1 MSRFPSPTLQWITS
15 KWPHRWVVWTMV
27 QRLWYKLD
35 MQEIAIS
42 KFKATCLAVLE
53 EVRRTGTPVR
63 VTRFG
68 KPVAE
73 VVPPRQAKSSSW
85 LGCMKDSLEVSGDI
99 SGHIGAFRHW
109 TANRK

>member
-1 MSRFPSPTLQWITS
+1 
-15 KWPHRWVVWTMV
+15 
-27 QRLWYKLD
+27 

-53 EVRRTGTPVR
+53 DVRKTGRPVR

-73 VVPPRQAKSSSW
+73 VVPARAAKKGSW
-85 LGCMKDSLEVSGDI
+85 IGCMKGTGEVSDDI
-99 SGHIGAFRHW
+99 VGPIGAFDGW
-109 TANRK
+109 EVEDL

>member
-1 MSRFPSPTLQWITS
+1 
-15 KWPHRWVVWTMV
+15 
-27 QRLWYKLD
+27 

-53 EVRRTGTPVR
+53 DVRKTGRPVR

-73 VVPPRQAKSSSW
+73 VVPARAAKRKSW
-85 LGCMKDSLEVSGDI
+85 LGCMKGTAEITGDI
-99 SGHIGAFRHW
+99 VGPIGSFDGW
-109 TANRK
+109 EPEDF